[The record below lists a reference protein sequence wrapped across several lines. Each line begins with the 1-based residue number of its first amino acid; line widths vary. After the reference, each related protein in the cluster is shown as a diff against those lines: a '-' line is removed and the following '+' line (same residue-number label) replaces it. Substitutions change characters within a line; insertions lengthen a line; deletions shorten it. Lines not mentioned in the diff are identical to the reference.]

1 MARLGR
7 DPQPP
12 EVIWISNH
20 SWNISRV
27 RFLGQH
33 ASSVTHPSSMAS
45 NNPGQN
51 LCLVKTPSAPPH
63 AGERRPA
70 AARPAFPFLVVA
82 HRSANLSLVLVK
94 NPTPLAT
101 YARTRDSATGTTD
114 RWRC

>member
-1 MARLGR
+1 MPKEYDQTRLWAGPPAHER
-7 DPQPP
+7 QGASAGTLPRSQPP
-12 EVIWISNH
+12 PVLSAAVFPRAH
-20 SWNISRV
+20 
-27 RFLGQH
+27 
-33 ASSVTHPSSMAS
+33 
-45 NNPGQN
+45 

-63 AGERRPA
+63 AGERRPAA